1 MAIGPARMSLMEHL
15 GELRMRLVR
24 VIVCL
29 IAATCVFYLSTGTVV
44 QFLLAPVAEFMPTDG
59 NGDVMLNVLGAF
71 DAFSVRI
78 TVALWTAVV
87 ATAPITLWQILAFS
101 CRVET
106 T

>member
-59 NGDVMLNVLGAF
+59 NGDVMLNVLGL
-71 DAFSVRI
+71 V
-78 TVALWTAVV
+78 
-87 ATAPITLWQILAFS
+87 ILAEEVGFEPTVP
-101 CRVET
+101 CGT
-106 T
+106 TVFKTAAFNHSAIPPNR

>member
-44 QFLLAPVAEFMPTDG
+44 QFLLAPVAASSCPPM
-59 NGDVMLNVLGAF
+59 
-71 DAFSVRI
+71 
-78 TVALWTAVV
+78 
-87 ATAPITLWQILAFS
+87 ATAT
-101 CRVET
+101 
-106 T
+106 

>member
-44 QFLLAPVAEFMPTDG
+44 LFLLAPVAEFMPTDG
-59 NGDVMLNVLGAF
+59 NGDVMLMHGYLP
-71 DAFSVRI
+71 SLSSSPHRC
-78 TVALWTAVV
+78 
-87 ATAPITLWQILAFS
+87 S
-101 CRVET
+101 R
-106 T
+106 